1 MIVLM
6 VKIIIK
12 MIIIITMMILIFLIH
27 LRIRQW
33 LTLLG
38 QEISTQPV
46 NAKEH

>member
-12 MIIIITMMILIFLIH
+12 MIKIITMTIIILIH

-46 NAKEH
+46 DAKEH